1 MYFSENPEIYDFF
14 VKIVSVGKSQ
24 IGKSFLSRKIAFFN
38 DYKTFNQLPKYYNS
52 TIGLEFMEK
61 GKKLNNKMYKFRIW
75 DASGQERFQ
84 LINTFSY
91 DGANFILIF
100 YDALDKDS
108 FNKAKTLYK
117 QAFENNKNIIY
128 FLIRIKYDLNLNSEK
143 NEIVSDE
150 EALEFADK
158 NNLIFTHISSF
169 EKYEDGIE
177 NLFDLILKEYNLR
190 VLNNII

>member
-24 IGKSFLSRKIAFFN
+24 IGKTILSKKISFYN
-38 DYKTFNQLPKYYNS
+38 DYKTFNQLPKNYNS
-52 TIGLEFMEK
+52 TIGIEFIAK
-61 GKKLNNKMYKFRIW
+61 GKKLNDKMYKFQIW

-108 FNKAKTLYK
+108 FDKAKTHYK
-117 QAFENNKNIIY
+117 QVLKIIKILY
-128 FLIRIKYDLNLNSEK
+128 
-143 NEIVSDE
+143 
-150 EALEFADK
+150 
-158 NNLIFTHISSF
+158 IF
-169 EKYEDGIE
+169 
-177 NLFDLILKEYNLR
+177 
-190 VLNNII
+190 